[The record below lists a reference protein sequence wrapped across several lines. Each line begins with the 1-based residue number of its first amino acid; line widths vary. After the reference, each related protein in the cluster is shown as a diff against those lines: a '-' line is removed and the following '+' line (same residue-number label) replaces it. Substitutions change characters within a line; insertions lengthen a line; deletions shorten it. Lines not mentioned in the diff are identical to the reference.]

1 MQIPIGQKKPVGIII
16 VMEIQIMYYYDVCE
30 PGYWWVTT
38 AIEVLVVL
46 MLIGVSLLVI
56 KHLLGIRKNR
66 LGITLQARQK

>member
-1 MQIPIGQKKPVGIII
+1 
-16 VMEIQIMYYYDVCE
+16 MYYYDVCE

-46 MLIGVSLLVI
+46 MLIGVSLWFI
-56 KHLLGIRKNR
+56 KRLLGIRKNR

>member
-1 MQIPIGQKKPVGIII
+1 M
-16 VMEIQIMYYYDVCE
+16 CE

-56 KHLLGIRKNR
+56 KHLLGIWKNR

>member
-1 MQIPIGQKKPVGIII
+1 
-16 VMEIQIMYYYDVCE
+16 MYYYDVCE

-46 MLIGVSLLVI
+46 ILIGLSLWVI
-56 KHLLGIRKNR
+56 KNLLGIRKNR

>member
-1 MQIPIGQKKPVGIII
+1 
-16 VMEIQIMYYYDVCE
+16 MYYYDVCE

-66 LGITLQARQK
+66 LRITLQARQK

>member
-1 MQIPIGQKKPVGIII
+1 
-16 VMEIQIMYYYDVCE
+16 MYYYDVCE

-38 AIEVLVVL
+38 AIEVLLVL
-46 MLIGVSLLVI
+46 MLIGVSLWVT